1 MTSSRQ
7 HTKWG
12 FTVLFGVLGS
22 LIVGLFLLAF
32 LWPVATA
39 APNGLK
45 VAISGPAQTVSTLK
59 GAIAKQTGGALSF
72 TEVSGR
78 SAAVSSIRN
87 RDVYGAIVLA
97 PQPEVLTA
105 SAANSSVAQLLDTA
119 AGQLQN
125 ALQAQAPGVTVK
137 TTDVVPLSS
146 DDASGAGITAMSIPL
161 VLGGMIGGVLIS
173 LLVVGAVRRVVAL
186 LVYGA
191 AAGLLTVLIGQTRF
205 GFLQGGFFADWAVL
219 SLAMLA
225 TAAAIVGLNALL
237 GRGGI
242 ALGAVLTIWFALPV
256 SGSTVPTPFL
266 PSPWG
271 SIGQLFVPG
280 AGSTLVR
287 TLSYFPDAS
296 GAQQWVVLGAWAV
309 GGLLLTFLGH
319 FRNAAPV
326 SVPEAELEP
335 AAEAVPV

>member
-45 VAISGPAQTVSTLK
+45 VAISGPAQTVTQLE
-59 GAIAKQTGGALSF
+59 GAITKQTGGALSF
-72 TEVSGR
+72 IEVADR
-78 SAAVSSIRN
+78 AAAVTSIKH
-87 RDVYGAIVLA
+87 RDVYGAIILA

-105 SAANSSVAQLLDTA
+105 TAANSAVAQLLDTA
-119 AGQLQN
+119 AGQLQT
-125 ALQAQAPGVTVK
+125 ALQSQAPGVTVK

-173 LLVVGAVRRVVAL
+173 LLVVGAVRRMVAL
-186 LVYGA
+186 FVYGA
-191 AAGLLTVLIGQTRF
+191 AAGLITVLIGQTWF
-205 GFLQGGFFADWAVL
+205 GFLQGGFLANWAAL
-219 SLAMLA
+219 ALAMLA

-256 SGSTVPTPFL
+256 SGATVPTPFL

-271 SIGQLFVPG
+271 SIGQFFVPG

-287 TLSYFPDAS
+287 TLSYFPAAS
-296 GAQQWVVLGAWAV
+296 GAREWTVLGAWAV

-326 SVPEAELEP
+326 NVPTAELEQEP
-335 AAEAVPV
+335 VAV